1 MIENSDNFSINTISI
16 EKVILEKPYC
26 CAYAKII
33 LDDIIWMTF
42 DIIYPER
49 NDLDLYRKLHLALE
63 RDTGIKIKSVAKQ
76 LFDKDKYAIVI
87 CFHNP
92 EDALL
97 FKLTY
102 V

>member
-1 MIENSDNFSINTISI
+1 MITTSDNVSIETVSI
-16 EKVILEKPYC
+16 EKVILETPYC
-26 CAYAKII
+26 CAYVKLSINDI
-33 LDDIIWMTF
+33 LWMAY

-49 NDLDLYRKLHLALE
+49 NNLDLYRLIQSALE

-76 LFDKDKYAIVI
+76 LFDKDKYALVI